1 MSSVELQA
9 FNDSFERCME
19 DDKFLKRFYRIFLDS
34 SEEVREKF
42 ANTNMERQ
50 THMMLISLS
59 RMMSAHNRPE
69 ALSKIAASHC
79 SSKYNISPH
88 LYEFWLDS
96 LVAAAVETDSQ
107 FSAESEAG
115 WRMVM
120 RTGINYIVSVHP
132 E

>member
-1 MSSVELQA
+1 MSSMELQA

-19 DDKFLKRFYRIFLDS
+19 DDQFLKRFYRIFLDS
-34 SEEVREKF
+34 SDEVKEKF
-42 ANTNMERQ
+42 TNTNVERQ

-59 RMMSAHNRPE
+59 RMMSAYNRPE

-79 SSKYNISPH
+79 SSNYNIAPH
-88 LYEFWLDS
+88 LYEYWLDS

-107 FSAESEAG
+107 FSSESEAG

-120 RTGINYIVSVHP
+120 RSGINYIVGAHP
-132 E
+132 N